1 MSERNVINEMY
12 EDLIMSYLEIK
23 PLLFDLFVRNGGQY
37 IDAVLNEMRALN
49 DHIAR
54 CYADGMSIDEVYKE
68 LNKAEGHLKRLIY
81 DCFKQLNIIFFD
93 YMNEY
98 EANRFGKH
106 WLRVK
111 DGLFWN
117 DYTSL
122 RYEIVKNIEDAKL
135 YESFDA
141 DKAWNSYQN
150 AYVLQGKV
158 YGLLER
164 YGDELCLSSTR
175 VFWMKMNS
183 LKGWLASTFALAV
196 IPSALWEIPW
206 GEIRN
211 GIVKIFYNGVH
222 ELGIFLMS
230 LNSDPTFF

>member
-98 EANRFGKH
+98 EANHFGKH

-222 ELGIFLMS
+222 EWEYF
-230 LNSDPTFF
+230 

>member
-98 EANRFGKH
+98 EANHFGKH

-111 DGLFWN
+111 DGLF
-117 DYTSL
+117 
-122 RYEIVKNIEDAKL
+122 
-135 YESFDA
+135 
-141 DKAWNSYQN
+141 
-150 AYVLQGKV
+150 
-158 YGLLER
+158 LE
-164 YGDELCLSSTR
+164 
-175 VFWMKMNS
+175 
-183 LKGWLASTFALAV
+183 
-196 IPSALWEIPW
+196 
-206 GEIRN
+206 
-211 GIVKIFYNGVH
+211 
-222 ELGIFLMS
+222 
-230 LNSDPTFF
+230 